1 MVSCMCIPLVFSQD
15 ILTFTL
21 DDLYKIWEDVQGHT
35 NQRQEWIKFL
45 DQQLS
50 DTEDER
56 MDLVWCK
63 TLLYTKHNT
72 VKLSYL

>member
-1 MVSCMCIPLVFSQD
+1 MQMVSCMYIIVFFLQD

-21 DDLYKIWEDVQGHT
+21 DDLYKIWENVQGHT

-56 MDLVWCK
+56 MDV
-63 TLLYTKHNT
+63 
-72 VKLSYL
+72 V

>member
-1 MVSCMCIPLVFSQD
+1 MIYIQETICTFS
-15 ILTFTL
+15 TL
-21 DDLYKIWEDVQGHT
+21 KFLIKFIVQGHT

-56 MDLVWCK
+56 MDLVWYK
-63 TLLYTKHNT
+63 TLLYAKQNT
-72 VKLSYL
+72 VKLCYL